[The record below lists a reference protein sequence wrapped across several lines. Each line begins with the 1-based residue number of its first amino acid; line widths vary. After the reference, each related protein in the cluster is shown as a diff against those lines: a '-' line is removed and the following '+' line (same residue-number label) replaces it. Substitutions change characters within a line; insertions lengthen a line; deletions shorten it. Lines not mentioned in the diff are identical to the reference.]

1 MPSAKNIVGPTV
13 RRLRNAAEMSQ
24 PMLAAKCGV
33 LGWDLSREVLAQI
46 ESQFRYV
53 TDWEL
58 VVLARCLR
66 VEVGDLIPEN
76 FKRGHHVPPMDGKEE
91 KKRSKRGRQ

>member
-1 MPSAKNIVGPTV
+1 MWQPMPAPKNIIGPTV
-13 RRLRNAAEMSQ
+13 RRLRNDAGLSQ

-33 LGWDLSREVLAQI
+33 LGWDLSREILAQI

-58 VVLARCLR
+58 VVLARALSVT
-66 VEVGDLIPEN
+66 VETLIPSK
-76 FKRGHHVPPMDGKEE
+76 FHKGRKVPAM
-91 KKRSKRGRQ
+91 